1 MICPMMM
8 KTLLFLPLRLLL
20 LTRMGK
26 AVAARAE
33 AWQQAE
39 GMFARAW
46 SFQKQWRKV
55 EELSHRGVDERLLV
69 WGRKSG
75 NRLV

>member
-39 GMFARAW
+39 GMFARARLVV
-46 SFQKQWRKV
+46 SKTV
-55 EELSHRGVDERLLV
+55 EEGGGSVTEE
-69 WGRKSG
+69 
-75 NRLV
+75 